1 MKMKQLWLIAAAF
14 AAVQTIAHSADAPK
28 KPGVKFVE
36 HFCRPGEEILDSTK
50 SCMDNRVFVDEAD
63 KCLDRLH
70 EEAQRVSKGMASGF
84 AKDATAAQSN
94 KFSSSNED
102 YVYAAA
108 TFADLIMLTNQV
120 MDEVDSYADFVNLP
134 EDIMNDEVTNG
145 DADAYAAQHPC
156 YAETQDSIDSVMDDL
171 GDMLQEFTD
180 GKTASDA
187 AAATSASRKT
197 NLDANG
203 SANATAH
210 GTSKSSVTNTPAAKP
225 KSGAS
230 DITGVKQDQEKQQQK

>member
-1 MKMKQLWLIAAAF
+1 MTTKLLWLFLAANPSHA
-14 AAVQTIAHSADAPK
+14 ADAPK

-50 SCMDNRVFVDEAD
+50 SCTDNRVFVDEAD
-63 KCLDRLH
+63 DCLDRLH
-70 EEAQRVSKGMASGF
+70 DEAARVSKGMAAGF
-84 AKDATAAQSN
+84 SKDATSAQTS

-102 YVYAAA
+102 YKYASA
-108 TFADLIMLTNQV
+108 TFADLITLTNQV
-120 MDEVDSYADFVNLP
+120 MDEVDSYADYVNLP
-134 EDIMNDEVTNG
+134 EDIMNDEVTGG

-187 AAATSASRKT
+187 AAATTAIRKT
-197 NLDANG
+197 NLDASG
-203 SANATAH
+203 SVNATAH
-210 GTSKSSVTNTPAAKP
+210 GTSKTATPGTPAAKP

-230 DITGVKQDQEKQQQK
+230 DITGVKQDQEKQKQK